1 MKKDHVQEIKDRLA
15 IQDVISSYIKIEK
28 AGSNFKARCPFHNEK
43 TPSFFISP
51 DRGTYYCFGCG
62 EKGDAFSFVEKFE
75 GLDFKGA
82 LKVLAQ
88 KAGVELTPVSSG
100 GVRDDKERLYKIV
113 EDATVFF
120 EEQLKANTEARA
132 YVTSRGITDKTVRHM
147 RIGYAPSDWRQLR
160 AYLASKKYTDAEV
173 LSVGLIKKTDKKTD
187 DPYYDV
193 FRGRIMFPIADSSGR
208 VVAFSGRIVVDDEKS
223 PKYLNSPETVLFTKS
238 KVLYGLDKAKQ
249 SIRTSNYAILVEG
262 QMDLVMSH
270 QAGFTNTVAAS
281 GTAFSE
287 DENNDGHVSGI
298 GLVTRLSKNII
309 IAFDSDDA
317 GYKATL
323 RAGRIAL
330 GMGMDV
336 KITTIVGGKDPAD
349 IIKANPSHWA
359 DVIKSATPIVPFILK
374 RIVGQVTDQKKI
386 GVLIR
391 AELLPYVALHES
403 SIEQARL
410 IEYISGETGIKSDA
424 LWSDISKITV
434 QTTQDHS
441 TSVVS
446 QSALSRLE
454 QIERKIFGILNLYK
468 DKKTLELQHS
478 RIRDIVGDK
487 TCSWYESLPPTEIST
502 LITPIE
508 VMYGEKGVGQKE
520 FDELILLLEKEY
532 IKKKREE
539 VGSSIKKAQ
548 TEKNSIREQALLK
561 EHHVLSKKMNEIDII
576 LSKK

>member
-1 MKKDHVQEIKDRLA
+1 
-15 IQDVISSYIKIEK
+15 
-28 AGSNFKARCPFHNEK
+28 
-43 TPSFFISP
+43 
-51 DRGTYYCFGCG
+51 
-62 EKGDAFSFVEKFE
+62 
-75 GLDFKGA
+75 
-82 LKVLAQ
+82 
-88 KAGVELTPVSSG
+88 
-100 GVRDDKERLYKIV
+100 
-113 EDATVFF
+113 
-120 EEQLKANTEARA
+120 
-132 YVTSRGITDKTVRHM
+132 
-147 RIGYAPSDWRQLR
+147 
-160 AYLASKKYTDAEV
+160 
-173 LSVGLIKKTDKKTD
+173 
-187 DPYYDV
+187 
-193 FRGRIMFPIADSSGR
+193 
-208 VVAFSGRIVVDDEKS
+208 VVDDEKS

-323 RAGRIAL
+323 RAGKIAL

-374 RIVGQVTDQKKI
+374 RIMRQVADPKKVGI
-386 GVLIR
+386 SIR
-391 AELLPYVALHES
+391 TELLPYVALHES

-424 LWSDISKITV
+424 LWGDISKITV
-434 QTTQDHS
+434 QTTQAPS
-441 TSVVS
+441 TSAVS

-487 TCSWYESLPPTEIST
+487 AFGWYESLPPTEIST

-539 VGSSIKKAQ
+539 VGASIKKAQ
-548 TEKNSIREQALLK
+548 TEKNGVREQALLK

>member
-15 IQDVISSYIKIEK
+15 IQDVISSYVKVEK

-62 EKGDAFSFVEKFE
+62 EKGDIFSFVEKFE

-82 LKVLAQ
+82 LKMLAQ
-88 KAGVELTPVSSG
+88 KAGVELTPFFSDG
-100 GVRDDKERLYKIV
+100 AHDDKERLYQIV
-113 EDATVFF
+113 EDATLFF
-120 EEQLKANTEARA
+120 EQQLKKNKEAQA
-132 YVTSRGITDKTVRHM
+132 YVESRGITKKTIAHM
-147 RIGYAPSDWRQLR
+147 RIGYAPLDWRELR
-160 AYLASKKYTDAEV
+160 TYLVSKKYSDDEV
-173 LSVGLIKKTDKKTD
+173 LSVGLIKKTDKKTE

-208 VVAFSGRIVVDDEKS
+208 VVAFSGRIVMDDEKS
-223 PKYLNSPETVLFTKS
+223 PKYLNSPETVLFIKS

-249 SIRTSNYAILVEG
+249 SIRTSNYTILVEG

-287 DENNDGHVSGI
+287 DMGTEGSVSGI
-298 GLVTRLSKNII
+298 NLVTRLSRNLIV
-309 IAFDSDDA
+309 AFDNDDA

-323 RAGRIAL
+323 RVGRIAL
-330 GMGMDV
+330 GIGMDV

-349 IIKANPSHWA
+349 IIKTDPIHWA
-359 DVIKSATPIVPFILK
+359 EIIKTATPIVPFILK
-374 RIVGQVTDQKKI
+374 RIMSQTVDQKKI
-386 GVLIR
+386 GALIR
-391 AELLPYVALHES
+391 TELLPYVAIHDS

-424 LWSDISKITV
+424 LWSDVSKVVV
-434 QTTQDHS
+434 QSSSQEANKGLPQS
-441 TSVVS
+441 TF
-446 QSALSRLE
+446 SRIE
-454 QIERKIFGILNLYK
+454 QIERNIFGIINLYK
-468 DKKTLELQHS
+468 NKTSLQIHYG

-487 TCSWYESLPPTEIST
+487 TFGWYESLPPTEIST

-508 VMYGEKGVGQKE
+508 VIYGEKGVEQKE
-520 FDELILLLEKEY
+520 FDELILLLEKEH

-539 VGSSIKKAQ
+539 IGSGIKKAQ
-548 TEKNSIREQALLK
+548 AEKNSVREQALLK
-561 EHHVLSKKMNEIDII
+561 EHHILSKKINEIDII
-576 LSKK
+576 LTKK